1 MSLHAD
7 GDKKLSFSKTARR
20 YTLYHLKMLFRIQVH
35 QNLIDITLNMRL
47 RGVAETYHDENCH
60 ISDKISSLRFLCTNL
75 KKFVCVMN

>member
-1 MSLHAD
+1 MQTATKSWAFQKQHA
-7 GDKKLSFSKTARR
+7 AI
-20 YTLYHLKMLFRIQVH
+20 LYHLKMLFRIQVH